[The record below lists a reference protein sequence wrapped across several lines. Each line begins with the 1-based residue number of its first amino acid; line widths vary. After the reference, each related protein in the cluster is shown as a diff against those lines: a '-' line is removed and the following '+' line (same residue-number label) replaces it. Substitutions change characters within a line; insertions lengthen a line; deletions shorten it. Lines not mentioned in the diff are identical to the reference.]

1 MLKKLK
7 FLALFATLLIGVCHH
22 LKIGFK
28 MADFIVKKFC
38 EQASEHT
45 IKKLFEILEN
55 SANFVGKGT
64 LKDKIEIWKRRK
76 ECVNGN

>member
-1 MLKKLK
+1 
-7 FLALFATLLIGVCHH
+7 
-22 LKIGFK
+22 
-28 MADFIVKKFC
+28 MANFIVKKVC
-38 EQASEHT
+38 EQASEQRM
-45 IKKLFEILEN
+45 KKLFEILEN